1 MIFNNF
7 SEYINEGKSRSSY
20 DGLAGRLTSE
30 IFKQWVSDWKYGEKE
45 STFDDEIDDFDLQF
59 DVEATLIITKKTKGF
74 EVLGSTGADAREEDD
89 KKNEQTPFIIIDF
102 AVNPDWL
109 PVYWS
114 EMYMHLADVV
124 RHEIEHI
131 TQDAPKIGNYR
142 TGKPI
147 EDDSHLRAMITQGL
161 LPSSTYL
168 TLPKEIDANL
178 QGLRFEAKKRKT
190 SMSETV
196 NKYLDTQNLSDKER
210 TDILELWR
218 KRAQKIS
225 GIPNF

>member
-1 MIFNNF
+1 MIFESF
-7 SEYINEGKSRSSY
+7 SEHINEGKSRSRY
-20 DGLAGRLTSE
+20 DSLASRLTSE
-30 IFKQWVSDWKYGEKE
+30 IFKQWVSDWKFGDKE
-45 STFDDEIDDFDLQF
+45 SMFDDEIDDSDLEFDI
-59 DVEATLIITKKTKGF
+59 EATLIITKKTKGF

-89 KKNEQTPFIIIDF
+89 HKNSQTPFIIIDF

-114 EMYMHLADVV
+114 EIYMYLADVV

-142 TGKPI
+142 AGKPI
-147 EDDSHLRAMITQGL
+147 EDDTYLRAMITQGL

-178 QGLRFEAKKRKT
+178 QGLRFAAKKRKT

-196 NKYLDTQNLSDKER
+196 NKYLDSQNLSDKER
-210 TDILELWR
+210 FDILELWR
-218 KRAQKIS
+218 KRAKKIS
-225 GIPNF
+225 GIPSF